1 MKTQYMKTQQS
12 GFTLIELIL
21 VIVILG
27 VLAATVAPKFAN
39 LATDARVA
47 ALKGVEAAMRSTNLE
62 VYAKAAVGNQ
72 LGATGSVS
80 VAGVTVA
87 TVYGFAASASFL
99 TAAMD
104 LDSNYTSTPVTATVV
119 TDAGAVA
126 PATCIVTYGPAASQT
141 APPSYAR
148 TITGC

>member
-1 MKTQYMKTQQS
+1 MKTQYIKAQQS

-72 LGATGSVS
+72 LGATGSVTIS
-80 VAGVTVA
+80 GVTVA
-87 TVYGFAASASFL
+87 TAYGFASSASFL
-99 TAAMD
+99 ASAMD
-104 LDSNYTSTPVTATVV
+104 LDANYTTTTTPATEVRD
-119 TDAGAVA
+119 TGAVA
-126 PATCIVTYGPAASQT
+126 PATCIVTYGAATSAI
-141 APPSYAR
+141 APPTYVR
-148 TITGC
+148 TATGC